1 MWVCLSDL
9 APLGALVPTLGG
21 RRDNAG
27 RGEGSDLVAMGVGGL
42 NTAARGLAWAEEV
55 LVEFDRNESME
66 FSNMRGEP

>member
-1 MWVCLSDL
+1 
-9 APLGALVPTLGG
+9 
-21 RRDNAG
+21 
-27 RGEGSDLVAMGVGGL
+27 MGVGGL